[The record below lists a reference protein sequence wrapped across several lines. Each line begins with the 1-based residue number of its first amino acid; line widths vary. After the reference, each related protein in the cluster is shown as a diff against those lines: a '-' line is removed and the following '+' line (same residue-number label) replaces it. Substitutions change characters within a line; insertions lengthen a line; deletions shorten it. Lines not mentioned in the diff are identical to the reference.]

1 MRTLTL
7 HQIQIKNVD
16 KWDGAQAKDF
26 VKGSHDDTYGEASG
40 QEQTLTINEEVK
52 TTEYAPAIFKAIR
65 KMDGIT
71 DQMVQSSLDV
81 QSNRTQVFKAKES
94 AGKSGSFFFF
104 SHDRQFLLKTMNDRE
119 MKVFKDCLPQYFEHF
134 YKNPDSLLARIYGIF
149 TVRMEEL
156 VPVHILLMANS
167 AQCGKLIEYC
177 FDLKGSEINREVP
190 EEEITKKG

>member
-16 KWDGAQAKDF
+16 KWDEAQAKDF
-26 VKGSHDDTYGEASG
+26 VKGSHDDAFGEADDHDR
-40 QEQTLTINEEVK
+40 TLTINEEVK
-52 TTEYAPAIFKAIR
+52 TTEYAPAIFSAIR

-81 QSNRTQVFKAKES
+81 QANRTQVFKAKES

-119 MKVFKDCLPQYFEHF
+119 MKVFKGCLP
-134 YKNPDSLLARIYGIF
+134 
-149 TVRMEEL
+149 
-156 VPVHILLMANS
+156 
-167 AQCGKLIEYC
+167 
-177 FDLKGSEINREVP
+177 
-190 EEEITKKG
+190 